1 MDLLFD
7 AMKYR
12 FRALK
17 YLAVLT
23 LPLTVA
29 ISFSSTGWW
38 CWLPLIYVFG
48 MLPLLELFIRPS
60 EHNLEEAE
68 EEMVRKD
75 RLYDWLLYAMLP
87 LQFAFVF
94 WFCWQHAAALPDGV
108 SLAGRIVGL
117 GLMCGTMGIN
127 VGHELGHRPK
137 AYEQRI
143 AQGLLLSSLYMH
155 FFIEH
160 NRGHHKHVSTPED
173 PASSRMGEWIFTF
186 WLRSLLGSYFSAWR
200 LEFARMQRLGK
211 ARLSFSNQMLQFQ
224 LVQLALV
231 AGIGLGFGWEVALYF
246 VGAAFIGA
254 LLLETVNYIE
264 HYGLSRSETGKG
276 RYERVMPWHSWNS
289 NHALGRLLLFELSRH
304 SDHHYIAS
312 RPYPLLRHFDDAP
325 QMPTG
330 YPGMMLMALIPPLW
344 FAIMNP
350 RVRKVQAVVHG

>member
-1 MDLLFD
+1 
-7 AMKYR
+7 MKHR

-17 YLAVLT
+17 YLAVLS

-29 ISFSSTGWW
+29 ISFTSTGWW

-48 MLPLLELFIRPS
+48 LLPLMELFIRPD
-60 EHNLEEAE
+60 EHNMEEAE
-68 EEMVRKD
+68 EEMIRRD
-75 RLYDWLLYAMLP
+75 RLYDVLLYAMLP
-87 LQFAFVF
+87 LQFAFVG
-94 WFCWQHAAALPDGV
+94 WFCWLHAGAFPDGA

-117 GLMCGTMGIN
+117 GLMCGTLGIN
-127 VGHELGHRPK
+127 AGHELGHRSK
-137 AYEQRI
+137 GYEQRI

-173 PASSRMGEWIFTF
+173 PASSRMGEWIFSF
-186 WLRSLLGSYFSAWR
+186 WLRSIVGSYLSAWR
-200 LEFARMQRLGK
+200 LEFARMRRQEK
-211 ARLSFSNQMLQFQ
+211 ALLSLSNQMLQFQ
-224 LVQLALV
+224 VIQLVLV
-231 AGIGLGFGWEVALYF
+231 GLIAWGFGWQIALCF

-264 HYGLSRSETGKG
+264 HYGLARAQDANG

-350 RVRKVQAVVHG
+350 RVKRVQALLHD